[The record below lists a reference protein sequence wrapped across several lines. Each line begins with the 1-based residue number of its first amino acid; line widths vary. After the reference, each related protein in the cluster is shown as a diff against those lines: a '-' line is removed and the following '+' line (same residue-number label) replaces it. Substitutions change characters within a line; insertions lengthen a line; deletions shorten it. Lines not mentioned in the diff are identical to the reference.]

1 MRGTSSAPTPSG
13 GPARWSSG
21 LVRRAR
27 SLAAVVLA
35 VGALSLTGC
44 GSSAPSGT
52 GSVSPSPAAIYGFPK
67 QAAFSTASGKMV
79 IRVPQ
84 SLQAPM
90 RRQKERLTVAAYT
103 ITARELGSADYCA
116 FDAIIVYYDRGK
128 DALSPPAGNRAQSL
142 GLTEALDLEA
152 LDTDNPQAGVYLDEP
167 RDTLTVVQPCASDPQ
182 DSSAAHVLHFPIIDA
197 QGQTTDL
204 AWAGVTIMK
213 DGTLGIADSQIK
225 EYPSGG

>member
-1 MRGTSSAPTPSG
+1 M
-13 GPARWSSG
+13 
-21 LVRRAR
+21 V
-27 SLAAVVLA
+27 VVLT
-35 VGALSLTGC
+35 VGALALTGC

-52 GSVSPSPAAIYGFPK
+52 GSVSPSPAARYSFPK

-79 IRVPQ
+79 IEVPQ
-84 SLQAPM
+84 DLRAGLSDY
-90 RRQKERLTVAAYT
+90 KDTLTVTAYT

-128 DALSPPAGNRAQSL
+128 DALSTPAGNRAQSL
-142 GLTEALDLEA
+142 GLTEASDLEA
-152 LDTDNPQAGVYLDEP
+152 LDTDDPQAGVYLDEP

-204 AWAGVTIMK
+204 AWAGVTVMK